1 MQCRPIIW
9 VEEIYCRNLGGGSAW
24 IIYAPPLSSC
34 KNLPPYFFMV
44 HLLHRLYGVDAP
56 AELDSFSCFDW
67 TPTCDRQ
74 QTQKQIETDTG
85 PQLVPRSHSVGC
97 ASNNTTTAVN
107 VSVFV
112 GRWPVYR
119 NWMNSMGVS
128 PYVSHL
134 YSDLNDG
141 HVIFQL
147 YDVIRPG
154 CVDWKRV
161 ITKFNKL
168 RMMLEKIGIMLC
180 INECRMLHVSR
191 APQDLRPGG

>member
-1 MQCRPIIW
+1 M
-9 VEEIYCRNLGGGSAW
+9 
-24 IIYAPPLSSC
+24 
-34 KNLPPYFFMV
+34 
-44 HLLHRLYGVDAP
+44 
-56 AELDSFSCFDW
+56 
-67 TPTCDRQ
+67 
-74 QTQKQIETDTG
+74 
-85 PQLVPRSHSVGC
+85 
-97 ASNNTTTAVN
+97 
-107 VSVFV
+107 SVFI

-168 RMMLEKIGIMLC
+168 RMMLEKIGMIDA
-180 INECRMLHVSR
+180 LHK
-191 APQDLRPGG
+191 